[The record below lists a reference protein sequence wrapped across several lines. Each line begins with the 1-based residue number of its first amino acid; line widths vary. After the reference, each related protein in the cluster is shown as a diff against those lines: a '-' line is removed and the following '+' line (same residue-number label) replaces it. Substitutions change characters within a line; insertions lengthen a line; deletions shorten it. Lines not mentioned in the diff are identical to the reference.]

1 MHIPRPVQKKMEA
14 LSSIAMM
21 GWMALAPK
29 IAKDWD

>member
-1 MHIPRPVQKKMEA
+1 MHNPGTVQKKMEA

-21 GWMALAPK
+21 GWMALVPK